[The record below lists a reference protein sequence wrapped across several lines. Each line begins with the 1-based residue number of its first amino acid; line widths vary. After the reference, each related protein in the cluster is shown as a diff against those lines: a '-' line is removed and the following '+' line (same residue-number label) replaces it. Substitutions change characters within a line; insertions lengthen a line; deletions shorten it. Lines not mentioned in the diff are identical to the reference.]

1 MPAVGTRDNRAP
13 VLADPGVAPNYKP
26 DWDLPGGM
34 AEANEARIEAVRRE
48 LREALGV
55 TITVQALCV
64 DQFLPHG
71 PRDDTLVFRPCE
83 LLTQLP
89 GSVTQRTSSRTRGRG
104 AQSEAGA
111 GGTSDALRRWLRQRQ
126 RRFRALVG
134 RVLRQAVPPMIGCS
148 HGYSRRDR

>member
-1 MPAVGTRDNRAP
+1 MPTVGTRDNRAP
-13 VLADPGVAPNYKP
+13 VLTDPGVAPNYKP

-34 AEANEARIEAVRRE
+34 AEANEARIESVRRE

-89 GSVTQRTSSRTRGRG
+89 GSVTQRTSSRTLGRG
-104 AQSEAGA
+104 AQAEAGA
-111 GGTSDALRRWLRQRQ
+111 GGTSARCVGGFTSGSAGSVRWSVESYDRR
-126 RRFRALVG
+126 
-134 RVLRQAVPPMIGCS
+134 
-148 HGYSRRDR
+148 SRP

>member
-1 MPAVGTRDNRAP
+1 MPTVGTRDNRAP

-89 GSVTQRTSSRTRGRG
+89 GSVTQENELEDARPGCPSRSRSGWDLR
-104 AQSEAGA
+104 
-111 GGTSDALRRWLRQRQ
+111 ALRRWLHQRQ

>member
-1 MPAVGTRDNRAP
+1 
-13 VLADPGVAPNYKP
+13 
-26 DWDLPGGM
+26 M

-48 LREALGV
+48 QREALGL

-64 DQFLPHG
+64 DQFPPHG

-89 GSVTQRTSSRTRGRG
+89 GSVTQRTSSRTLGQG
-104 AQSEAGA
+104 AQAEAGA

-134 RVLRQAVPPMIGCS
+134 RVLRQAVRPMIGCS